1 LKWNEPHWCVRFEVT
16 DRGNT
21 DSKRQDVESEIILV
35 VDDNKPLAEFI
46 VETLLPD
53 LGYKAVAAYDGKSAL
68 EILKTLH
75 PSIMLLDQCLPDT
88 NGLDFLRQLARNQQT
103 IPTIL
108 VSAYGSEQIA
118 VEAFRLGVQ
127 DYLIKPIK
135 IDELNA
141 AIAHALTES
150 HLRRETARL
159 TAQLKE
165 QVSWLNILSEIGRSV
180 TSTLDL
186 DEVLRRIV
194 AAGVDIT
201 QAEEGFL
208 ALIDSNTNQLY
219 LRAVKNIDEK
229 MIKTLRLPVDDTLVG
244 EVINKGQP
252 IRSST
257 TEKHSIKVTTGFLV
271 QSVLHVPILSKGH
284 PLGVLSVDHR
294 VTSIDFTDRDKDL
307 LLALADYAAV
317 ALENA
322 HLYQQAQHEIS
333 ERTRAE
339 EKISRKVTEAAAL
352 ARVVARI
359 NAQLDLATV
368 LKTICEEA
376 ISSIPSM
383 SAACVLLSDEKKDFL
398 YIAAS
403 SGYNEKFIKGYG
415 QIPHVVYERRL
426 EKYGPVMV
434 APEVSSSTDLSN
446 IDVILKSKL
455 CTLVSISLVHEN
467 ELIGSLEISSQGKK
481 YIPTEEEL
489 AFIQALADQATTA
502 IANARLY
509 EEVLESQKRLQI
521 LSKSL
526 VMVQEAERRRLA
538 CELHDEIGQK
548 LTSSHLALEILAR
561 SVIQREISPS
571 AIRTELFHIQEMLS
585 QLLKQVRDLSL
596 DLRPALLDDLG
607 LLPALLSHFD
617 NYSALTCIQV
627 NFKHSDLEVRFA
639 PEIETAAFRIIQE
652 ALTNVA
658 RHADVKEVDV
668 RLWANE
674 QILGL
679 QVEDH
684 GKGFDPQ
691 AIQLLKPTIGL
702 SGMHE
707 RATLCGGQLEVDSE
721 PGSGTCLTAE
731 FPIEE
736 PKQEEIG

>member
-1 LKWNEPHWCVRFEVT
+1 MEIER
-16 DRGNT
+16 
-21 DSKRQDVESEIILV
+21 SDVENEIILV
-35 VDDNKPLAEFI
+35 VEDNKPLSEFM

-53 LGYKAVAAYDGKSAL
+53 LGYKAVAAKDGKSAL
-68 EILKTLH
+68 EILRTLH
-75 PSIMLLDQCLPDT
+75 PSLMLLDQRLPDT
-88 NGLDFLRQLARNQQT
+88 SGLDFLRQLALNQQT

-118 VEAFRLGVQ
+118 VEAFRLGVH

-135 IDELNA
+135 TDDLNA
-141 AIAHALTES
+141 AISRALTES
-150 HLRRETARL
+150 HLRRETDRL
-159 TAQLKE
+159 TTQLKE

-194 AAGVDIT
+194 SAAVDIT

-208 ALIDSNTNQLY
+208 ALIDATTNQLY

-229 MIKTLRLPVDDTLVG
+229 MIKTMRLLVDDTLVG
-244 EVINKGQP
+244 EAINKGQP
-252 IRSST
+252 IRSSRT
-257 TEKHSIKVTTGFLV
+257 KKRSIKVSTGFLV
-271 QSVLHVPILSKGH
+271 QSVLHVPILSKGR

-294 VTSIDFTDRDKDL
+294 LANIDFSDKDEDL
-307 LLALADYAAV
+307 LLSLAGYAAV

-322 HLYQQAQHEIS
+322 NLYQQAQHEIS

-339 EKISRKVTEAAAL
+339 EKISRKVIEAAAL

-368 LKTICEEA
+368 LKTVCEEA
-376 ISSIPSM
+376 IVSIPAM
-383 SAACVLLSDEKKDFL
+383 SAACVLLCDENKDYL

-403 SGYNEKFIKGYG
+403 SGYDKEFINGFG
-415 QIPHVVYERRL
+415 HIPLALYERRL
-426 EKYGPVMV
+426 EKYGSVMV
-434 APEVSSSTDLSN
+434 SPEILSSSDLWN

-455 CTLVSISLVHEN
+455 CTLVSISMVHEN
-467 ELIGSLEISSQGKK
+467 ELIGSLEISSHGRK

-489 AFIQALADQATTA
+489 AFIQALANQATTA

-509 EEVLESQKRLQI
+509 ERILESQKRLQI

-526 VMVQEAERRRLA
+526 VLVQEAERRRLA

-561 SVIQREISPS
+561 SVNQREISS
-571 AIRTELFHIQEMLS
+571 SDLRTELSHIQEMIS

-617 NYSALTCIQV
+617 NYAALTDIKV
-627 NFKHSDLEVRFA
+627 NFKHSGLEGRFA
-639 PEIETAAFRIIQE
+639 PENETAAFRIIQE

-658 RHADVKEVDV
+658 RHANVKEVDV

-691 AIQLLKPTIGL
+691 ATQIARPSIGL

-707 RATLCGGQLEVDSE
+707 RATLCGGQLEINSE
-721 PGSGTCLTAE
+721 PGVGTCLTAE
-731 FPIEE
+731 FPLEEFIEG
-736 PKQEEIG
+736 EIA

>member
-1 LKWNEPHWCVRFEVT
+1 MEN
-16 DRGNT
+16 
-21 DSKRQDVESEIILV
+21 EIILV
-35 VDDNKPLAEFI
+35 VEDNKPLSEFM

-53 LGYKAVAAYDGKSAL
+53 LGYKAVAAKDGKSAL
-68 EILKTLH
+68 EILRTLH
-75 PSIMLLDQCLPDT
+75 PSLMLLDQRLPDT
-88 NGLDFLRQLARNQQT
+88 SGLDFLRQLALNQQT

-118 VEAFRLGVQ
+118 VEAFRLGVH

-135 IDELNA
+135 TDDLSA
-141 AIAHALTES
+141 AISRALTES
-150 HLRRETARL
+150 HLRRETDRL
-159 TAQLKE
+159 TTQLKE

-194 AAGVDIT
+194 DAAVDIT

-208 ALIDSNTNQLY
+208 ALIDATTNQLY

-229 MIKTLRLPVDDTLVG
+229 MIKTMRLLVDDTLVG
-244 EVINKGQP
+244 EAINKGQP
-252 IRSST
+252 IRSSRT
-257 TEKHSIKVTTGFLV
+257 KKRSIKVSTGFLV
-271 QSVLHVPILSKGH
+271 QSVLHVPILSKGR

-294 VTSIDFTDRDKDL
+294 LVSIDFTDKDEDL
-307 LLALADYAAV
+307 LLSLAGYAAV

-322 HLYQQAQHEIS
+322 NLYQQAQHEIS

-339 EKISRKVTEAAAL
+339 EKIKQKVTEAAAL

-359 NAQLDLATV
+359 NAQLDLAIV
-368 LKTICEEA
+368 LKTVCEEA
-376 ISSIPSM
+376 IISIPSM
-383 SAACVLLSDEKKDFL
+383 SAACVLLCDEKKDFL

-403 SGYNEKFIKGYG
+403 SGYDKEFINGFG
-415 QIPHVVYERRL
+415 QIPRALYERRL

-434 APEVSSSTDLSN
+434 SPEILSSTDLWN

-455 CTLVSISLVHEN
+455 CTLVSISMVHEN
-467 ELIGSLEISSQGKK
+467 ELIGSLEISSHGRK
-481 YIPTEEEL
+481 YVPIEEEL
-489 AFIQALADQATTA
+489 DFIQALANQATTA

-509 EEVLESQKRLQI
+509 ERVLESQKRLQT

-548 LTSSHLALEILAR
+548 LTSSHMALEILAR
-561 SVIQREISPS
+561 SINQRDISKTDL
-571 AIRTELFHIQEMLS
+571 RTELFHIQEMVS
-585 QLLKQVRDLSL
+585 QLLEQVRDLSL

-617 NYSALTCIQV
+617 NYSALTYIKV
-627 NFKHSDLEVRFA
+627 NFKHSGLEGRFT
-639 PEIETAAFRIIQE
+639 PENETAAFRIIQE

-658 RHADVKEVDV
+658 RHANVKEVDV

-679 QVEDH
+679 QIEDH

-691 AIQLLKPTIGL
+691 AIQIARPTIGL
-702 SGMHE
+702 SSMHE
-707 RATLCGGQLEVDSE
+707 RATLCGGQLEIDSE
-721 PGSGTCLTAE
+721 PGVGTCVTAE
-731 FPIEE
+731 FPL
-736 PKQEEIG
+736 EEIIEGEIA